1 LAGRKGRQGTMAR
14 QSKSGSRRTAI
25 VHLRLSAEENAA
37 LMAVCMA
44 RKLTVS
50 EGLRRLVREAGGLG
64 PTLEG
69 TDAGAVE
76 AITER
81 MTAIGDSLD
90 AAVRTIN
97 VGRLPEGELP
107 RDALTGL
114 SDALR
119 EAHWLYAG
127 LCRKA
132 QARHATAMSGQ
143 SAAGTPTAN
152 EVGA

>member
-1 LAGRKGRQGTMAR
+1 MAGR
-14 QSKSGSRRTAI
+14 SKTGLRRTAI
-25 VHLRLSAEENAA
+25 VHLRLSAEENSA
-37 LMAVCMA
+37 LVAGCAA

-69 TDAGAVE
+69 ADADVVRALTD
-76 AITER
+76 R
-81 MTAIGDSLD
+81 MSAIGDSLD
-90 AAVRTIN
+90 AAVRGIN
-97 VGRLPEGELP
+97 VGRLPEGGVL

-114 SDALR
+114 SQALR
-119 EAHWLYAG
+119 EAHGLYAG

-132 QARHATAMSGQ
+132 QARHAAAMLGQ
-143 SAAGTPTAN
+143 PTAAASMAT